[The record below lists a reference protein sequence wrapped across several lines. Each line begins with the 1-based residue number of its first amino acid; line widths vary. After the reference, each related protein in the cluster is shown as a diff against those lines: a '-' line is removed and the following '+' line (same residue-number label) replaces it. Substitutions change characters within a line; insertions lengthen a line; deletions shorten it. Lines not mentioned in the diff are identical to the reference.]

1 MKYQVIT
8 SDAKYQAEFFYHY
21 KNLLIMERLIYSKIF
36 RCIENQRAGQI
47 ELGPFHRSC
56 CYVLNKKYQYMVE

>member
-21 KNLLIMERLIYSKIF
+21 KQIGEYRIKALHISVPLSELIF
-36 RCIENQRAGQI
+36 
-47 ELGPFHRSC
+47 
-56 CYVLNKKYQYMVE
+56 KKYLGV

>member
-21 KNLLIMERLIYSKIF
+21 KQIGEYRIKALHISAPWSELIF
-36 RCIENQRAGQI
+36 
-47 ELGPFHRSC
+47 
-56 CYVLNKKYQYMVE
+56 KKYLGV